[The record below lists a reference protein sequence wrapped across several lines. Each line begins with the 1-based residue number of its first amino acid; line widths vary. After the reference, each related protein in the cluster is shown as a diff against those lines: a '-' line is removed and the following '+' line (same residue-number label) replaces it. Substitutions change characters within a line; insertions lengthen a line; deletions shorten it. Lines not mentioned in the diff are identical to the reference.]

1 MLYRSVD
8 KVFQV
13 TTIELVANSLCFL
26 FIFIVNHA
34 FWLRQAWAN
43 NQTMYHTRAGGRAL
57 IEGGEC
63 IHIFKFYPTSFF

>member
-43 NQTMYHTRAGGRAL
+43 NQTMYLTRAGGRAL
-57 IEGGEC
+57 IEGGGGVYSY
-63 IHIFKFYPTSFF
+63 IQVLPD